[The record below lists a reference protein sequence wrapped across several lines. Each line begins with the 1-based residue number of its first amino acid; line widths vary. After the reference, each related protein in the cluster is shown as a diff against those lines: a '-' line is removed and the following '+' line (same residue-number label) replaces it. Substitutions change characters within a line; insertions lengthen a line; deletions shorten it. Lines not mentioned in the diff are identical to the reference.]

1 MLNTLSKKY
10 LDVIKIK
17 MIMSSTKQ
25 WMGYHMRDEWYFE
38 LEKEKLRYFITEL
51 NSDSLEFVDIPS
63 DEVSALNDVSAIYI
77 YCSKDLKNYYIGQTN
92 NLLRRHNEHLGEQKE
107 EKSKYL
113 NYFGGGTLL
122 IFYGDNI
129 SGNLNYIENSLIKI
143 FKEWSNFYTFDVLNS
158 PIGNKSDYFQ
168 TKREVIDK
176 VISKIISCLTDEK
189 LLEVKYCKTDILK
202 AILFRNSPFYE
213 LGEQQ
218 RKIFEELCAE
228 NHHDLYIVRGG
239 AGTGKTVLLNHT
251 IAKLLGKNIQKD
263 VGEKNIKIGVCLKSN
278 MKRIISKIFDVY
290 VNDPKEFG
298 LYIGT
303 WMEILKEAEKGRFDY
318 ILVDEAQRLLKY
330 SKSIFPIDHR
340 EYLESKQKENTLNLI
355 LESTKKTIL
364 FYDDSQTI
372 RPTDIERIGDK
383 NRYNRIYNFPQADKI
398 YDERLNSQY
407 RIKITSNFNTYNQ
420 NYAKNFVDFIKYM
433 LQISKDKPTNTDF
446 LNYKYYGLV
455 DEWEDITK
463 YIKDK
468 EEKFPFKKSRIL
480 AGYSREDEYNG
491 KKGTKNRKIIKKAW
505 PELDMIWNNGY
516 QTWATKDEVGMEVG
530 AIHSVQGY
538 DFDYVA
544 VILGNDITIND
555 GEIDINPKNYKDKR
569 GKSGIAKDKKAL
581 KKYIQ
586 NCYYTLLTRGIYGIR
601 LFIEDQDLREYWKS
615 RTEELKQNK
624 E

>member
-1 MLNTLSKKY
+1 
-10 LDVIKIK
+10 
-17 MIMSSTKQ
+17 
-25 WMGYHMRDEWYFE
+25 MRDEWYFE

-63 DEVSALNDVSAIYI
+63 DEISALNDVSAIYI

-92 NLLRRHNEHLGEQKE
+92 NLLRRHNEHLGEKE
-107 EKSKYL
+107 EEQRKYL
-113 NYFGGGTLL
+113 NFFGGGTLL

-143 FKEWSNFYTFDVLNS
+143 FKEWSNFYDFDVLNS

-168 TKREVIDK
+168 SKREVIDK
-176 VISKIISCLTDEK
+176 VISKIIRSLTDEK
-189 LLEVKYCKTDILK
+189 LLKVKDCETDILK

-213 LGEQQ
+213 LGKQQ
-218 RKIFEELCAE
+218 RKVFEELCE
-228 NHHDLYIVRGG
+228 DNHHNLFIVRGG

-251 IAKLLGKNIQKD
+251 TAKLLGKNIQKD
-263 VGEKNIKIGVCLKSN
+263 VGEENIKIGVCLKSN

-303 WMEILKEAEKGRFDY
+303 WMEILKEGENGRFDY

-340 EYLESKQKENTLNLI
+340 EYLESKQKENSLNLI

-364 FYDDSQTI
+364 FYDDIQTI
-372 RPTDIERIGDK
+372 RPTDIDRIGDK
-383 NRYNRIYNFPQADKI
+383 NRYNAIYNFPQADEI

-407 RIKITSNFNTYNQ
+407 RIKITSDFNTYNQ

-433 LQISKDKPTNTDF
+433 LQISDKKPTNTDF
-446 LNYKYYGLV
+446 LNYEYYDLV

-463 YIKDK
+463 YIKNK

-480 AGYSREDEYNG
+480 AGYSREDKYNG
-491 KKGTKNRKIIKKAW
+491 KKGTENRKIIKKAW

-538 DFDYVA
+538 DFDYVV
-544 VILGNDITIND
+544 VILGNDIKIND
-555 GEIDINPKNYKDKR
+555 GKIDINPQNYKDKR
-569 GKSGIAKDKKAL
+569 GKSGIANDRDAL

-601 LFIEDQDLREYWKS
+601 LFIEDQDLRQYWKS

>member
-1 MLNTLSKKY
+1 MLNTLSKEY

-77 YCSKDLKNYYIGQTN
+77 YCSKDLKTYYIGQTN
-92 NLLRRHNEHLGEQKE
+92 NLLRRHNEHLGEKDE
-107 EKSKYL
+107 EQRKYL
-113 NYFGGGTLL
+113 NFFGGGTLL

-143 FKEWSNFYTFDVLNS
+143 FKEWSNFYDFDVLNS

-168 TKREVIDK
+168 SKREVIDK
-176 VISKIISCLTDEK
+176 VISKIIRSLTDEK
-189 LLEVKYCKTDILK
+189 LLEVKYPKTDILK

-213 LGEQQ
+213 LGKQQ
-218 RKIFEELCAE
+218 RKVFEELCE
-228 NHHDLYIVRGG
+228 DNHHNLFIVRGG

-263 VGEKNIKIGVCLKSN
+263 VGEENVKIGVCLKSN

-303 WMEILKEAEKGRFDY
+303 WMEILKEGENGRFDY

-372 RPTDIERIGDK
+372 RPTDIDRIGDK
-383 NRYNRIYNFPQADKI
+383 NRYNLIYNFPQADEI

-407 RIKITSNFNTYNQ
+407 RIKITSNFNAYNQ
-420 NYAKNFVDFIKYM
+420 NYANNFVDFIKYM
-433 LQISKDKPTNTDF
+433 LQISNKKPTNTDF
-446 LNYKYYGLV
+446 LNYEYYDLV

-463 YIKDK
+463 YIKNK

-480 AGYSREDEYNG
+480 AGYSREDKYNG
-491 KKGTKNRKIIKKAW
+491 KKGTENRKIIKKAW

-538 DFDYVA
+538 DFDYVV

-555 GEIDINPKNYKDKR
+555 GEIDINPQNYKDKR
-569 GKSGIAKDKKAL
+569 GKSGIAKDNEAL

-601 LFIEDQDLREYWKS
+601 LFIEDQDLRQYWKS

-624 E
+624 K

>member
-1 MLNTLSKKY
+1 
-10 LDVIKIK
+10 
-17 MIMSSTKQ
+17 
-25 WMGYHMRDEWYFE
+25 MGYHMRDEWYFE

-51 NSDSLEFVDIPS
+51 DSDSLEFIDIPS
-63 DEVSALNDVSAIYI
+63 DEVSALNDVTAIYI
-77 YCSKDLKNYYIGQTN
+77 YCSKDLKTYYIGQTN
-92 NLLRRHNEHLGEQKE
+92 NLLRRHNEHLREQE
-107 EKSKYL
+107 EEQRTYL
-113 NYFGGGTLL
+113 NFFGGGTLL

-143 FKEWSNFYTFDVLNS
+143 FKEWSNFYDFNVLNS

-168 TKREVIDK
+168 SKREVIDK
-176 VISKIISCLTDEK
+176 VISKIIRSLTDEK
-189 LLEVKYCKTDILK
+189 LLKVKYCKTDILK

-213 LGEQQ
+213 LGKKQ
-218 RKIFEELCAE
+218 REVFEELCE
-228 NHHDLYIVRGG
+228 DNHHNLFIVRGG

-251 IAKLLGKNIQKD
+251 IARLLGKNIQKD
-263 VGEKNIKIGVCLKSN
+263 VGEENKKIGVCLKSN
-278 MKRIISKIFDVY
+278 MKRIINKIFGVY

-303 WMEILKEAEKGRFDY
+303 WIEILNEAENGRFDY

-340 EYLESKQKENTLNLI
+340 EYLESKQKENSLNLI

-364 FYDDSQTI
+364 FYDDIQTI
-372 RPTDIERIGDK
+372 RPTDIDRIGDK
-383 NRYNRIYNFPQADKI
+383 NRYNAIYNFPQADEI

-407 RIKITSNFNTYNQ
+407 RIKITSDFNTYNQ

-433 LQISKDKPTNTDF
+433 LQISNKKPTNTDF
-446 LNYKYYGLV
+446 LNYEYYDLV

-463 YIKDK
+463 YIKNK

-480 AGYSREDEYNG
+480 AGYSREDKYNG
-491 KKGTKNRKIIKKAW
+491 KKGTENRKIIKKAW

-538 DFDYVA
+538 DFDYVV
-544 VILGNDITIND
+544 VILGNDIKIND
-555 GEIDINPKNYKDKR
+555 GKIDINPQNYKDKR
-569 GKSGIAKDKKAL
+569 GKSGIAKDKEAL